1 MELNVFMQK
10 FLPNMVERI
19 KAQFPE
25 RLGIEQE
32 SVFFYQNFPEAL
44 QNFADR
50 ICEMQREYCA
60 EGAQAYIK
68 YSEEGIPEAIV
79 APECILRIEQPEIE
93 EI

>member
-1 MELNVFMQK
+1 MQK

-50 ICEMQREYCA
+50 ICEKQRERCA
-60 EGAQAYIK
+60 RFADI
-68 YSEEGIPEAIV
+68 SIGIDGV
-79 APECILRIEQPEIE
+79 DFDCKSILEIEQPKIDEL
-93 EI
+93 